1 MSSSLRRYDLDWL
14 RVFAVLLLVPFH
26 SALIFSLSPEH
37 TVYIKDRVESPP
49 LLALDGFLYLWHMPL
64 LFVIAGAATWF
75 ALRRRTAGEYVRE
88 RVLRLLIPLI
98 FSVFTLIP
106 LMTYV
111 HNIGRRAAPTLAE
124 HYATFFTIQAND
136 LGGMRGHFTPA
147 HLWFILFLF
156 VFSLLALPLFLWLR
170 GDAAATA
177 RGAIVRVLRSPI
189 ALLLVV
195 LPLMLLAGLPGL
207 ADKNPFYFLA
217 LFILGFL
224 LMADESVSQRIAR
237 WLPLSLIIA
246 LITTGVYFA
255 PYFGLFMFPRGD
267 TTAATLYRVANEVA
281 RWTWVLVLMG
291 IFYRWARTDNA
302 FLRYTNEAAY
312 PFYILHL
319 PVNTLVG
326 YVIVRMDT
334 SVGVKFILINLFTFA
349 LTFLIYDIAVKRLAI
364 TRFLFGMKP
373 KAAPEK
379 FQPPHAQ
386 PSPA

>member
-1 MSSSLRRYDLDWL
+1 MPTGSRRYDLDWL

-37 TVYIKDRVESPP
+37 MVYIKDRVESPP

-75 ALRRRTAGEYVRE
+75 ALRRRTAWSYLRE
-88 RVLRLLIPLI
+88 RVLRLLVPLA
-98 FSVFTLIP
+98 FSLVTLIP
-106 LMTYV
+106 LMTYI
-111 HNIGRRAAPTLAE
+111 HYIGRRTAPTLAE
-124 HYATFFTIQAND
+124 HYAKFFTVQMND

-156 VFSLLALPLFLWLR
+156 VFSLVALPLFLWLR
-170 GDAAATA
+170 SDSSAGIRATITRA
-177 RGAIVRVLRSPI
+177 LRSPI
-189 ALLLVV
+189 VLVLLA

-217 LFILGFL
+217 LFVIGFL
-224 LMADESVSQRIAR
+224 LMMDEAVSASIAR
-237 WLPLSLIIA
+237 ALPLMLLVA
-246 LITTGVYFA
+246 VVTTGVYFA

-267 TTAATLYRVANEVA
+267 TSAATLYGVANELA
-281 RWTWVLVLMG
+281 RWTWVLALMG
-291 IFYRWARTDNA
+291 LFYRAAKTDNA

-326 YVIVRMDT
+326 YFVIRLDA
-334 SVGVKFILINLFTFA
+334 SIGVKFLLINLFTFA
-349 LTFLIYDIAVKRLAI
+349 LTFLVYDLLVKRLAI

-373 KAAPEK
+373 KPATKPMQAH
-379 FQPPHAQ
+379 QPK